1 MIFNNG
7 RNELKIYWK
16 KKIRYFSS
24 RRQGY
29 LSSFVLRAYQIQQA
43 RLQLTDFFKNQP
55 PISLASSIP
64 AQCRSSDSQGKFS
77 SMHFQHSLFLRTL
90 FIPQQ
95 VGTTFE
101 ISSDRLFITD
111 WEIGLE
117 SEENRLDVM
126 ERMGHYVG
134 YPLLAQRRF
143 LYLLKVERSLNR
155 KVGLVHSHLS
165 LIIDDLA
172 SCSSKHPAY
181 QFIILGARSFLSTLF
196 FLCYSRNDV
205 PKEIKVTR
213 SQLRF
218 FFPYRTFPKEISGS
232 GSAPTTHQ
240 ICLLFCSALY
250 IFSSY
255 EKEWI

>member
-1 MIFNNG
+1 MVLLTLWGASFALKLVGKINDYPFTVLLDSGCNLSFIDSSVGRDNVRDLIRPSIYHWLGDWIGIRGELIGCHGTNG
-7 RNELKIYWK
+7 A
-16 KKIRYFSS
+16 
-24 RRQGY
+24 
-29 LSSFVLRAYQIQQA
+29 LRWLPTASLA
-43 RLQLTDFFKNQP
+43 E
-55 PISLASSIP
+55 ISLFVES
-64 AQCRSSDSQGKFS
+64 GK
-77 SMHFQHSLFLRTL
+77 
-90 FIPQQ
+90 
-95 VGTTFE
+95 
-101 ISSDRLFITD
+101 
-111 WEIGLE
+111 E
-117 SEENRLDVM
+117 S
-126 ERMGHYVG
+126 Y
-134 YPLLAQRRF
+134 
-143 LYLLKVERSLNR
+143 LNR

-213 SQLRF
+213 SQLWF
-218 FFPYRTFPKEISGS
+218 FFPYRTFPKEISSWG

-255 EKEWI
+255 EKEWILMKFFIQKINEWRIFWPLIW

>member
-1 MIFNNG
+1 MIFHNG
-7 RNELKIYWK
+7 RNELQIYRK

-90 FIPQQ
+90 LFDSS
-95 VGTTFE
+95 VGRDNVRDLIRPSIYHRLGDWIGIRGELIGCHGTNGALRWLPTASLAE
-101 ISSDRLFITD
+101 ISLFV
-111 WEIGLE
+111 E
-117 SEENRLDVM
+117 SGKES
-126 ERMGHYVG
+126 Y
-134 YPLLAQRRF
+134 
-143 LYLLKVERSLNR
+143 LNR

-213 SQLRF
+213 SQL
-218 FFPYRTFPKEISGS
+218 
-232 GSAPTTHQ
+232 
-240 ICLLFCSALY
+240 
-250 IFSSY
+250 
-255 EKEWI
+255 

>member
-1 MIFNNG
+1 
-7 RNELKIYWK
+7 
-16 KKIRYFSS
+16 
-24 RRQGY
+24 
-29 LSSFVLRAYQIQQA
+29 
-43 RLQLTDFFKNQP
+43 
-55 PISLASSIP
+55 
-64 AQCRSSDSQGKFS
+64 
-77 SMHFQHSLFLRTL
+77 MHFQHSLFLRTL
-90 FIPQQ
+90 LIPHS
-95 VGTTFE
+95 VGRDNVRDLIRPSIYHWLGDWIGIRGELIGCHGTNGALRWLPTASLAE
-101 ISSDRLFITD
+101 ISLFV
-111 WEIGLE
+111 E
-117 SEENRLDVM
+117 SGKES
-126 ERMGHYVG
+126 Y
-134 YPLLAQRRF
+134 
-143 LYLLKVERSLNR
+143 LNR

-213 SQLRF
+213 SQLWF
-218 FFPYRTFPKEISGS
+218 FFPYRTFPQEISGS

-255 EKEWI
+255 EKEWIWMPFCISKKKRMKNIFTYYLISNQSIWTAQWTIKKEQRSKSICVTNSKPIFFGVCFQLNML